1 MSLEIVQPKD
11 RLEGGGGAGGKIGE
25 GGQHCG
31 SRKVTSV
38 VCQFLFLVFCWG
50 RYVFAGILSSCQLLA
65 VLALLFLFLYT
76 GLNGYPIPARYP
88 YQFTTQCSFENHQL
102 SDNMKFPV

>member
-1 MSLEIVQPKD
+1 MSLEIVQPKG

-38 VCQFLFLVFCWG
+38 VCQFLFSCFFVGGGCFC
-50 RYVFAGILSSCQLLA
+50 RH
-65 VLALLFLFLYT
+65 
-76 GLNGYPIPARYP
+76 
-88 YQFTTQCSFENHQL
+88 SFELPAAGSLGVVVFVLVYRSQRVPDTRLLPLPIYH
-102 SDNMKFPV
+102 PV